1 MENQQAANINNNN
14 VLSHIVIMNKLGA
27 SFFIMFLIGAMLPLV
42 DLGGF
47 SNKTISLYSLAEPIL
62 LMILATVGVLVYLSG
77 ISRTAGRTV
86 SFIFVAI
93 VIFPLL
99 SQLYDV
105 YDLAKSAAVRR
116 LELGG
121 GGFKFSDVLSDLGK
135 MLQPFNIRHI
145 KDVLSVGS
153 VLLIISFIGIIG
165 GIFSPRYKENK
176 QIKATITGQQT
187 ELTEAV
193 ISPETESDASANT
206 EVIKAN
212 EGAFLGKAKIL
223 VNSLLTK
230 LIEIYKCVYQNV
242 KPLIDSSLDKGADI
256 ICKQQSVLKRDQVK
270 MLLVAIIVVLISFI
284 IF

>member
-27 SFFIMFLIGAMLPLV
+27 SFFIMFLVGAMLPLV

-105 YDLAKSAAVRR
+105 YDLAKSAAVRKVD
-116 LELGG
+116 LGG
-121 GGFKFSDVLSDLGK
+121 GGFEFSDVLSRLKRMMKGIDIRNAKDL
-135 MLQPFNIRHI
+135 I
-145 KDVLSVGS
+145 SVGS
-153 VLLIISFIGIIG
+153 VLLAISFIGIIG
-165 GIFSPRYKENK
+165 GIYSPRYKENK
-176 QIKATITGQQT
+176 QIKAAITGQQT

-193 ISPETESDASANT
+193 ISTETE
-206 EVIKAN
+206 
-212 EGAFLGKAKIL
+212 
-223 VNSLLTK
+223 
-230 LIEIYKCVYQNV
+230 
-242 KPLIDSSLDKGADI
+242 
-256 ICKQQSVLKRDQVK
+256 
-270 MLLVAIIVVLISFI
+270 
-284 IF
+284 